1 MNLPRAGNLVSKR
14 SPTTMDRVTR
24 NWAFS
29 IAPAFYRTTWFY
41 AVCAASVLLSLW
53 GLWRFRLE
61 FVRRQFALVLAER
74 VRMSREIHDTLLQ
87 SLVGVLLQFDAI
99 AKSLGPEPSSLRDR
113 LVQIRYEVE
122 AHIREARASIR
133 NLRSPLL
140 ERRGLAKV
148 LVDFG
153 AHAVADTP
161 LHFDSTIVGSPREV
175 GLEIQGNLLR
185 IGRRPSPTPPSRG
198 GSYPS

>member
-1 MNLPRAGNLVSKR
+1 MNLPPGRYQF
-14 SPTTMDRVTR
+14 RVEALTDDGTWTASHA

-99 AKSLGPEPSSLRDR
+99 AKSLGPEPSLAAGS
-113 LVQIRYEVE
+113 
-122 AHIREARASIR
+122 ARA
-133 NLRSPLL
+133 NP
-140 ERRGLAKV
+140 V
-148 LVDFG
+148 
-153 AHAVADTP
+153 
-161 LHFDSTIVGSPREV
+161 
-175 GLEIQGNLLR
+175 
-185 IGRRPSPTPPSRG
+185 
-198 GSYPS
+198 